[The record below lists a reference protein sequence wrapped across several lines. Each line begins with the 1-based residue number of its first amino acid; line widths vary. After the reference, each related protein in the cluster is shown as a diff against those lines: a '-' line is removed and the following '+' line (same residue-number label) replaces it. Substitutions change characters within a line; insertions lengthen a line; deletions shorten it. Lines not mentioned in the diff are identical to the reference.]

1 MTARFSVW
9 FGASV
14 LVVRATVTAR
24 FREWF
29 GASLQPKGGGIIGQ
43 GRLAHAGFG
52 PLSSGILRPP
62 LLQKFDRMG
71 VLACVYS
78 KAGKFRMVDLYLLK
92 LLSGARKSADSSQ

>member
-29 GASLQPKGGGIIGQ
+29 GASLQPGGGGIIGQ